1 MHSRKSLPFNNADI
15 QIKKKGDP
23 DFDVMMGSFDG
34 TELCEL
40 VALYI
45 LHILGEKYGKHR
57 IGLYRD
63 DGLACFRYTSGP
75 QANRIRKDFIKIF
88 KEDFDLSITCET
100 NLKAVNFVDVTL
112 NLATGKQQPYNKS
125 DNNPLYIKIP
135 SNHPPNII
143 KNAPGNISKRMN
155 NLSADETTF
164 NKSKD

>member
-15 QIKKKGDP
+15 QIKKKRDP
-23 DFDVMMGSFDG
+23 DFDVMMGSFDV

-45 LHILGEKYGKHR
+45 LHILGEKYGKQR

-75 QANRIRKDFIKIF
+75 QADRIRKDFIKIF